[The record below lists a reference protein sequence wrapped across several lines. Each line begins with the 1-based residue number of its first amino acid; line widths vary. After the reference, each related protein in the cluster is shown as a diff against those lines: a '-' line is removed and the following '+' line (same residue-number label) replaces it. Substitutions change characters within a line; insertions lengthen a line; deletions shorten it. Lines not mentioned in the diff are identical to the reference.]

1 MRPGLTS
8 SLPKPRQ
15 LPLFRG
21 WRKPRHR
28 NTERPAR
35 AVPAYPASLADTLS
49 PSQLRTWL
57 DCQAR
62 WWYRYALHLPDPPGA
77 DRVLGL
83 AVHDVIAENF
93 RQKIETKQDLTV
105 AGVTALFRQAWAVR
119 AEEARWQAGDD
130 LDDLG
135 RLGETMVRLYV
146 DKAAPRIELAA
157 VEVPVSGAIA
167 GVAVRGRIDLLDV
180 DGRVIDLKTAKRA
193 PNGVNSD
200 YRAQIATYA
209 QLCPAASGAA
219 RLDTLVKTK
228 TLKLVEQSF
237 AIGDSDRKQTTVLY
251 PLAQEG
257 MRSGLYLPNRNSF
270 LCSQRHCPYWERCQ
284 DEYGGEVKP

>member
-1 MRPGLTS
+1 MTPELTS

-21 WRKPRHR
+21 WRKPRQR
-28 NTERPAR
+28 STERPAG
-35 AVPAYPASLADTLS
+35 AVPACPAALADTLS
-49 PSQLRTWL
+49 PSQLRMWL

-62 WWYRYALHLPDPPGA
+62 WWYRYALNLPDPPGA
-77 DRVLGL
+77 DRALGL
-83 AVHDVIAENF
+83 AVHDAIAENF
-93 RQKIETKQDLTV
+93 RQKIETKQDLDA
-105 AGVTALFRQAWAVR
+105 AGVVALFRQAWTCR
-119 AEEARWQAGDD
+119 AEEACWQAGDD
-130 LDDLG
+130 PDDLG
-135 RLGETMVRLYV
+135 RLGEMMVRLYV
-146 DKAAPRIELAA
+146 DEAAPRIEPAA

-167 GVAVRGRIDLLDV
+167 GVVVRGRIDLLDV
-180 DGRVIDLKTAKRA
+180 DGKVIDLKTAKRT
-193 PNGVNSD
+193 PYGINTD

-219 RLDTLVKTK
+219 RLDTLVKTR
-228 TLKLVEQSF
+228 TVKLVEQSF

-270 LCSQRHCPYWERCQ
+270 LCSQRHCVYWERCE
-284 DEYGGEVKP
+284 DEYGGEVKS